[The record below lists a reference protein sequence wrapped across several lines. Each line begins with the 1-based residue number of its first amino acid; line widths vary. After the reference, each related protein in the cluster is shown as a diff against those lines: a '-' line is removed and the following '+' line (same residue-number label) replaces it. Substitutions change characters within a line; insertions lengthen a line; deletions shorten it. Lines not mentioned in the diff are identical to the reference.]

1 MFQNNNCA
9 QNQAHAIL
17 RALSAAAARTQRRE
31 AESEGRSLP
40 SKVLSARQAGTGEMA
55 PGCAHSPAAAEPS
68 MAERAF
74 FNNKCF
80 KIITARR
87 IERAEFCAHSRRRQA
102 AAGLSQPLVTVPP
115 ATAPNEAA
123 AIAVVPPTKRP
134 RPRLASYC

>member
-1 MFQNNNCA
+1 MFQNNDCA

-87 IERAEFCAHSRRRQA
+87 IIVTWLQSMLPSKRGGERRWE
-102 AAGLSQPLVTVPP
+102 P
-115 ATAPNEAA
+115 A
-123 AIAVVPPTKRP
+123 IGSVQG
-134 RPRLASYC
+134 